1 MDQCMIDVSGE
12 ANVHA
17 GDEVVLFGQQGDSFI
32 PIEEIAQVCGTI
44 NYEIMCNLSRRVP
57 RVYMKNGKA
66 VGREEYLFD
75 KP

>member
-1 MDQCMIDVSGE
+1 MIDVSGE

-32 PIEEIAQVCGTI
+32 SIEEIARVCGTI

-57 RVYMKNGKA
+57 QCLYENGKS
-66 VGREEYLFD
+66 VGRKSIFLTS
-75 KP
+75 P